1 MQWYGKALGGI
12 IGLVVAGPWGSVA
25 GVLLGHQID
34 EGRGPSFLRGSRRGS
49 IHEISLLFFEV
60 AFEVMGRVAKIDGR
74 VSEDEV
80 RAARAIMHGMRLT
93 PEQVDGAIEHF
104 TRGKRDDYALA
115 VRLDALER
123 QIGDRDDLARAF
135 VQLQLQAAIGAGP
148 IGPEKRQLLWYVA
161 SVLHIGRA
169 EVAQIES
176 FVRGYGE
183 SSARRAEAQSLED
196 AYRVLGVAADATDD
210 EVKKAYRRLM
220 NQHHPD
226 KLVSRGLPESMIGI
240 AEQKTHEV
248 RAAYDK
254 VKARRG
260 FK

>member
-12 IGLVVAGPWGSVA
+12 IGLVVAGPWGSVV

-34 EGRGPSFLRGSRRGS
+34 EGGGAFLRGGRRDS
-49 IHEISLLFFEV
+49 IHQISQLFFEV

-93 PEQVDGAIEHF
+93 PEQVEGAIEHF
-104 TRGKRDDYALA
+104 TRGKRDDYPLA
-115 VRLDALER
+115 DRLDALGR
-123 QIGDRDDLARAF
+123 QIGDRADLVRAF
-135 VQLQLQAAIGAGP
+135 VQLQLQSALGAGLV
-148 IGPEKRQLLWYVA
+148 GPEKRQLLWYVA
-161 SVLHIGRA
+161 SALHLGRA
-169 EVAQIES
+169 EFAQIES
-176 FVRGYGE
+176 FVRAHAERAASRNE
-183 SSARRAEAQSLED
+183 SQSIED
-196 AYRVLGVAADATDD
+196 AYRVLGVAADVSDG

-226 KLVSRGLPESMIGI
+226 KLVARGLPESMIGI

-248 RAAYDK
+248 RAAYEK
-254 VKARRG
+254 VKAQRG

>member
-12 IGLVVAGPWGSVA
+12 IGLVVAGPWGSLVGA
-25 GVLLGHQID
+25 LLGHQLD
-34 EGRGPSFLRGSRRGS
+34 QGGAAFLRGGRRETRG
-49 IHEISLLFFEV
+49 ISQLFFDV

-93 PEQVDGAIEHF
+93 ADQVDAAIERF
-104 TRGKRDDYALA
+104 TSGKGDDYPLAERLGAL
-115 VRLDALER
+115 DR
-123 QIGDRDDLARAF
+123 QIGGGDLARAF
-135 VQLQLQAAIGAGP
+135 VQLQLQAALGAGP
-148 IGPEKRQLLWYVA
+148 IGPEKRQMLWYVA
-161 SVLHIGRA
+161 SALHVSRA
-169 EVAQIES
+169 ELDQIER
-176 FVRGYGE
+176 FVRAQGE
-183 SSARRAEAQSLED
+183 HAARAESLDD
-196 AYRVLGVAADATDD
+196 AYRVLGVATSASDD

-226 KLVSRGLPESMIGI
+226 KLVARGLPESMIGI

-248 RAAYDK
+248 RAAYEK